1 MSTGTLDWEKPAS
14 WTGNLD
20 RSPCGTGTSA
30 VMALLYAQGKLGLN
44 EEFHHEGILGT
55 IFTGKLVEEIVLKSE
70 NGEDIKAVVCIARCT
85 VE

>member
-1 MSTGTLDWEKPAS
+1 
-14 WTGNLD
+14 
-20 RSPCGTGTSA
+20 
-30 VMALLYAQGKLGLN
+30 MALLYAQGKLGLN